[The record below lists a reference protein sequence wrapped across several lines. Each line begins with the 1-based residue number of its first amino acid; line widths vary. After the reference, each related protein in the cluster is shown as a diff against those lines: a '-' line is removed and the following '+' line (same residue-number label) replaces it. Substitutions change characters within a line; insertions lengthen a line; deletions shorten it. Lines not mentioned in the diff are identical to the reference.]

1 MKKVCWLLLVFTVG
15 CGGSGDGSDGGDNDG
30 GDVGPI
36 EYPNLD
42 CDPLVPE
49 FCGFPFPSNVYTVED
64 SDTSTGRRVSFGT
77 NLLRKNDPEP
87 WDQSDGFSAGTP
99 ILTYL
104 PGATGAEFPVPL
116 DVAPS
121 LEEDSPT
128 IVIDAETGDR
138 IPHFA
143 EIDVRGDDP
152 AQRAIHI
159 RPVVRLQDATR
170 YIVALRG
177 LRDEADALIEPSPA
191 FAALRDGDESNDP
204 SVDAREG
211 LYKDIFQRLSDAGV
225 DKNNL
230 QLAWDFTTASDANNT
245 AWLLHM
251 RDEALDLV
259 GSEGPEFDEKGLT
272 VEDDWNTDHI
282 AFRIFGTMRVP
293 LYMTANAPGAVL
305 VFDDGGLPMI
315 NPDRP
320 WADVPFEVLIPN
332 SALTT
337 PAALLQYGHGLFG
350 RGSQI
355 ESSHFRSF
363 IDEYNYIFFGMDLQ
377 GMSQDD
383 LVEVIGGLAGGN
395 LADLR
400 TMFDRLH
407 QGFLNYL
414 LLMRMMKGRFATDSD
429 FADYIDPSKAY
440 YHGISQ
446 GGIMGSVYLA
456 LSTDVERGALGVM
469 GQPYSLLL
477 LRSVDFDP
485 FLQVVEASYPD
496 QREQQL
502 FIALTQMLWDRAEPT
517 GYSHHITSNVF
528 PNTPAKEVLMRVAIG
543 DHQVTTLGGHIMAR
557 TLGAPHLDS
566 GLRDIWGLDKVPST
580 PSGSFYFEND
590 FGLPG
595 EPECGVP
602 MSLCSDPHENVRRL
616 EASRQQLDEFLR
628 GGTGTNHCPDS
639 LCSFPEQSGC
649 EPDEDQDALD
659 ALCQL

>member
-251 RDEALDLV
+251 RDEALDLA
-259 GSEGPEFDEKGLT
+259 PEEW
-272 VEDDWNTDHI
+272 E
-282 AFRIFGTMRVP
+282 AFLASLHAHG
-293 LYMTANAPGAVL
+293 
-305 VFDDGGLPMI
+305 
-315 NPDRP
+315 
-320 WADVPFEVLIPN
+320 EVLQELPVQIVPD
-332 SALTT
+332 ARAPAHLLIEFGDRRPQMFRDVLGRDLDQRHAAVEQHLGGDYVLPQVELTRRRPILRR
-337 PAALLQYGHGLFG
+337 PAQPH
-350 RGSQI
+350 
-355 ESSHFRSF
+355 HH
-363 IDEYNYIFFGMDLQ
+363 
-377 GMSQDD
+377 D
-383 LVEVIGGLAGGN
+383 LVL
-395 LADLR
+395 DL
-400 TMFDRLH
+400 RLH
-407 QGFLNYL
+407 QDRRRNV
-414 LLMRMMKGRFATDSD
+414 T
-429 FADYIDPSKAY
+429 
-440 YHGISQ
+440 
-446 GGIMGSVYLA
+446 
-456 LSTDVERGALGVM
+456 
-469 GQPYSLLL
+469 GQPT
-477 LRSVDFDP
+477 VK
-485 FLQVVEASYPD
+485 
-496 QREQQL
+496 
-502 FIALTQMLWDRAEPT
+502 T
-517 GYSHHITSNVF
+517 
-528 PNTPAKEVLMRVAIG
+528 
-543 DHQVTTLGGHIMAR
+543 
-557 TLGAPHLDS
+557 
-566 GLRDIWGLDKVPST
+566 
-580 PSGSFYFEND
+580 
-590 FGLPG
+590 
-595 EPECGVP
+595 
-602 MSLCSDPHENVRRL
+602 
-616 EASRQQLDEFLR
+616 
-628 GGTGTNHCPDS
+628 
-639 LCSFPEQSGC
+639 
-649 EPDEDQDALD
+649 
-659 ALCQL
+659 